1 MADTSAPST
10 KSKRKAPKG
19 EQDASSD
26 LAQRMVALEHRIAD
40 QDTREQ
46 LAEILAQL
54 QRNEAHLLELK
65 AHVPQIV
72 AKASIP
78 LNVDEVAKII
88 EKDGHAKFRAL
99 TGDRGLSIR
108 AGDVFDPTARFE
120 TSANFLSR
128 VRGGRLKVA
137 RAA

>member
-1 MADTSAPST
+1 MDTSAPSS
-10 KSKRKAPKG
+10 KKRKAPKG
-19 EQDASSD
+19 EEAPGD
-26 LAQRMVALEHRIAD
+26 LAQRMLALEHRISD

-46 LAEILAQL
+46 LSEILAQL

-72 AKASIP
+72 AKAPIP